1 VKVDDG
7 AVQAKSVMGRSPP
20 IANGGQGGRGGCRG
34 ARTAGEEERKGR
46 KEMGVAHGG
55 AAISYRRVEVGD
67 DRRGGATRQAR
78 LRERERE
85 RAGVLLDRKKAGGRQ
100 QPEVGR
106 HERRGAAMP
115 RGRLDRGEGGADR
128 RARMHSAVRLHR
140 LIGGPG
146 CTVSD
151 LNKF

>member
-7 AVQAKSVMGRSPP
+7 AVQAKSVMGRSPL

-55 AAISYRRVEVGD
+55 AAISFRRVEVGD

-85 RAGVLLDRKKAGGRQ
+85 RERERGSCWTDRRRAGGSSPR
-100 QPEVGR
+100 PAGTSDVARPCRVGGSIG
-106 HERRGAAMP
+106 ER
-115 RGRLDRGEGGADR
+115 EG
-128 RARMHSAVRLHR
+128 LT
-140 LIGGPG
+140 GGPE
-146 CTVSD
+146 CTVPCSCTG
-151 LNKF
+151 